1 VSQAPGSV
9 LITGAT
15 GGLGGGLATVYAEPG
30 RTLILQGR
38 NADRLRELAA
48 VCEARGARVLTQ
60 LLDLRDGV
68 ALAAWLGELS
78 HREPLD
84 LVIVNAGVNTHAG
97 ANGERW
103 PDVQE
108 LLAVNIVAAIATVDA
123 VLPAMRARGNG
134 QIALMSSLAAYYGLP
149 VTPSYCASKAALK
162 AYGEAIRGGLAAT
175 GVRVSVI
182 MPGYV
187 ESPMCREMPGPK
199 PFVWSPERAAC
210 YIRRALERNQARI
223 SFPFPLNLGTW
234 CLAMLPPS
242 VSERILRRLA
252 YGG

>member
-38 NADRLRELAA
+38 NADRLQELAA
-48 VCEARGARVLTQ
+48 ICEARGARVLTQ

-78 HREPLD
+78 RHEALD

-97 ANGERW
+97 ADGEGW
-103 PDVQE
+103 PGDVQE

-123 VLPAMRARGNG
+123 VLPAMRARGKG

-162 AYGEAIRGGLAAT
+162 VVRRSDARLAWPRPGCASASSCRVTSSHRCAARCPVRSPSCGRPSGPPAT
-175 GVRVSVI
+175 SGAL
-182 MPGYV
+182 
-187 ESPMCREMPGPK
+187 
-199 PFVWSPERAAC
+199 WSAT
-210 YIRRALERNQARI
+210 RRASAFLSR
-223 SFPFPLNLGTW
+223 
-234 CLAMLPPS
+234 
-242 VSERILRRLA
+242 
-252 YGG
+252 

>member
-1 VSQAPGSV
+1 

-78 HREPLD
+78 QPRAARSGDRQCRGEYPCRPQ
-84 LVIVNAGVNTHAG
+84 T
-97 ANGERW
+97 GERW

-149 VTPSYCASKAALK
+149 VTPSYCASKAA
-162 AYGEAIRGGLAAT
+162 
-175 GVRVSVI
+175 
-182 MPGYV
+182 
-187 ESPMCREMPGPK
+187 
-199 PFVWSPERAAC
+199 
-210 YIRRALERNQARI
+210 
-223 SFPFPLNLGTW
+223 
-234 CLAMLPPS
+234 
-242 VSERILRRLA
+242 
-252 YGG
+252 